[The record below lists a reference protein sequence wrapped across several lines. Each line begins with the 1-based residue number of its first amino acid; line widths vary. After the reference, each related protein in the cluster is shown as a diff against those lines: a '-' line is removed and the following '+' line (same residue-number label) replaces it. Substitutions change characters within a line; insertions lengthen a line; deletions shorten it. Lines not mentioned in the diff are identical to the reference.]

1 PRRGGE
7 GQGEGAVFATRLS
20 AKEKL
25 AAKYLVEN
33 IEARD
38 GHLSTGFIGTK
49 DLMLALAKI
58 GRNDVAYR
66 LIHNDTFPSWG
77 FSIKHGATSI
87 WERWNGWTPETGFG
101 DPGMNSFAHYS
112 FGAVYQWMVENI
124 GGIRNDAHSSPH
136 APREVHSSGTSLHH
150 AERDDYFGAGGVAYK
165 KIVIAPTPGGKLTS
179 ADVRYDSI
187 RGRIETAWKK
197 SGDRLTLNVTI
208 PANTTATV
216 LFPQPFA
223 AKGWA
228 NAITESGKPL
238 AKAPGVKFLR
248 MEADR
253 AVLEVEA
260 GSYRF
265 SAR

>member
-1 PRRGGE
+1 VDCKKAE
-7 GQGEGAVFATRLS
+7 
-20 AKEKL
+20 L

-38 GHLSTGFIGTK
+38 GLLSTGFIGTE
-49 DLMLALAKI
+49 DLMLALART
-58 GRNDVAYR
+58 GRNPDTGIGAGGVAYR

-136 APREVHSSGTSLHH
+136 APREVDSSHSSLHH
-150 AERDDYFGAGGVAYK
+150 AERDDYYLGAGGVAYK

-187 RGRIETAWKK
+187 RGRIESAWKK
-197 SGDRLTLNVTI
+197 SGDKLTLHVTV

-216 LFPQPFA
+216 LVP
-223 AKGWA
+223 AKTA
-228 NAITESGKPL
+228 DTITESPESFRGWRKPP
-238 AKAPGVKFLR
+238 A
-248 MEADR
+248 
-253 AVLEVEA
+253 
-260 GSYRF
+260 
-265 SAR
+265 